1 MKKKYLILADG
12 TSTHTMKWIKE
23 LVKSFEIY
31 LVSFNGISEQI
42 KKMGTCSGIF
52 DFKIN
57 VNVKGSNYSA
67 LKHVVNVASIIKK
80 VNPDYINA
88 HYITSYGTV
97 AVLAAMLCGYKRRV
111 ILSTWGTDILVT
123 PWKNKVYFGLTKFL
137 LNKASIVT
145 SDSNYMTEIIHKI
158 VKNVEVMTFPF
169 GIESMPEVSFS
180 EKNYQLCF
188 SNRALEK
195 NYNVDVVIKY
205 FAEMHKVNSNIRLVI
220 AHDGTE
226 KQNLV
231 KLVKSYAIE
240 NKVDFVGFLNEN
252 EQKEYY
258 RKSGYYFSL
267 PASDSTSVS
276 LLEAMA
282 YGCIPIVSDIP
293 ANKEWIINGENGL
306 IVKDSI
312 CLEDVD
318 ERNAFKI
325 NRNIIL
331 KKAIWSDNIIN
342 FVNKIDESDNYG

>member
-1 MKKKYLILADG
+1 MIKYLVLADG
-12 TSTHTMKWIKE
+12 TSAHTVKWIKE
-23 LVKSFEIY
+23 LVKRFDIY
-31 LVSFNGISEQI
+31 IISFNGVSEELRCLVPEG
-42 KKMGTCSGIF
+42 KNY
-52 DFKIN
+52 DFKTDIN
-57 VNVKGSNYSA
+57 VSGGNFVV
-67 LKHVVNVASIIKK
+67 LKYVLKVAEIIKM
-80 VNPDYINA
+80 VAPSFINA